1 MLTSCRAIGVS
12 SACDSDCYKFLNLR
26 VHAIHLLR
34 VDLDVRDNVCPGLI
48 CTALHDA
55 LPHVRL
61 HEAAELVYTD
71 TNLRRAEGV
80 SKPELTLHVAEGV
93 SGLPPGIL
101 SRWLLYPVSTC
112 ADCMLGSKSV
122 SH

>member
-1 MLTSCRAIGVS
+1 MFRPLAIPIAIS
-12 SACDSDCYKFLNLR
+12 FLNLR

-61 HEAAELVYTD
+61 HEAAELVNT
-71 TNLRRAEGV
+71 G
-80 SKPELTLHVAEGV
+80 
-93 SGLPPGIL
+93 
-101 SRWLLYPVSTC
+101 
-112 ADCMLGSKSV
+112 
-122 SH
+122 